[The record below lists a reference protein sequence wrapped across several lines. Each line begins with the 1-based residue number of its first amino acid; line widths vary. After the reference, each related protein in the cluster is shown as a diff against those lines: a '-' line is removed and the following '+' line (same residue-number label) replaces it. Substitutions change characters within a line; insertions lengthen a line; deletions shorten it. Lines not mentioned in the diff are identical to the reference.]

1 MLKAKKGRVRYQ
13 DDVKVMGCDMGLEI
27 VCKSIHLM
35 RSKVWDGTKIKYALF
50 PPVSH
55 VLLFR

>member
-13 DDVKVMGCDMGLEI
+13 DDVKVMGCDMGLGI

-35 RSKVWDGTKIKYALF
+35 RSKVWDGDKN
-50 PPVSH
+50 
-55 VLLFR
+55 